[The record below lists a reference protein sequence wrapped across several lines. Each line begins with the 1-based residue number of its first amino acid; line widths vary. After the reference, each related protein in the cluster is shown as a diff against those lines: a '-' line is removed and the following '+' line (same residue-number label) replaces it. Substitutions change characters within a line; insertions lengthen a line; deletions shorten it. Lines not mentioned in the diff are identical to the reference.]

1 MDMCIHLVLL
11 HLSTLSPVH
20 LSLYVQVLCM
30 ATVAPTPQ
38 LICGFS
44 FPTINCS
51 QEHDPSFSLLCSE
64 SQQEPN
70 STSQCQRHLP
80 HFISPCGYC
89 VISHH
94 HKGVNTVQ

>member
-38 LICGFS
+38 LILVS
-44 FPTINCS
+44 LSLPSTAVRNMIHPFPYYPQKVNR
-51 QEHDPSFSLLCSE
+51 SLT
-64 SQQEPN
+64 PHHN
-70 STSQCQRHLP
+70 ANVIYPTS
-80 HFISPCGYC
+80 
-89 VISHH
+89 SHH
-94 HKGVNTVQ
+94 VGIVSSRIITKG